1 MPFPPINNEK
11 HITFRDI
18 KDKSRKNEREK
29 IKGYFLKKER

>member
-18 KDKSRKNEREK
+18 GMYHMNNDRKIEEMK
-29 IKGYFLKKER
+29 VKKL